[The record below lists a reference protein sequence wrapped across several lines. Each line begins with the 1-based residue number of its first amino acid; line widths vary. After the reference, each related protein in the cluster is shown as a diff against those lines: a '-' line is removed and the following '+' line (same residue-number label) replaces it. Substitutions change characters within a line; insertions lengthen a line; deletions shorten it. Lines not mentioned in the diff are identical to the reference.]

1 MRFEDLM
8 LLGKKI
14 IVGVVITVVP
24 LAILAGGLWFTQ
36 RVAGNHPH
44 AKQSSSA
51 KEMPYAN

>member
-14 IVGVVITVVP
+14 VVGVVITGVP

-36 RVAGNHPH
+36 RVAGNHWH
-44 AKQSSSA
+44 AKRGSSA
-51 KEMPYAN
+51 KEMSHAN